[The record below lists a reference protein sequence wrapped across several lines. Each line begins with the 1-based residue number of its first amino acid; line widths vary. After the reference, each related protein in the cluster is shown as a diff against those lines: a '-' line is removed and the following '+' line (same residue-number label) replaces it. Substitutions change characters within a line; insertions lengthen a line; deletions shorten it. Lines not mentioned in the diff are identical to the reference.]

1 MKTRPPLLVL
11 LGLLGGCNLAPHYDR
26 PSSPAPA
33 AFKEAPPTTP
43 ETQAAWERAQPR
55 DASDRAK
62 WWLIYQDETLNQL
75 EDQVQASNQTLKADE
90 AAFRE
95 ARALVVEARA
105 ALFPTVT
112 TSPSYTTFRSSR
124 NVSGGVSSGGT
135 TTASGGSTTTTTTST
150 TSGGGSSGGGTGQLF
165 SFPVEATWEPDLWGK
180 IRNTVA
186 SNAYAAQASAAD
198 LANARLSLQA
208 QLAQDYFQL
217 RATDEEQRIQD
228 DTVAAYRRDLDAA
241 LSLYRNGVDSDEDV
255 AQAQSQLDTAVA
267 AGADIGA
274 SRAQFEHAIAVLVG
288 KAPSQLSIPVI
299 KFKAWAPPVPVVVPS
314 QLLERRPD
322 IAGAERRVASAN
334 AQIGVA
340 RAAYY
345 PDLTLSATGGFE
357 ASHLAQWFAW
367 PSRFWSLGPTV
378 SETLLDFGM
387 RRGENEEAWAAYDQA
402 VANYRQ
408 TVLTAFQAVE
418 DNLALLRILATEVQ
432 LRQTAAKSSAH
443 YLDLS
448 QTRFKAGI
456 DSFLNVSAAETAD
469 LTNQNGLVQTQLRL
483 VMASVT
489 LVTAAGGG
497 WEDSDLPSPGHLVLV
512 PAK

>member
-1 MKTRPPLLVL
+1 MKKRSATFLF
-11 LGLLGGCNLAPHYDR
+11 LGFLAGCNLAPHYSP
-26 PSSPAPA
+26 PSSPVPA
-33 AFKEAPPTTP
+33 AFKEAPASP
-43 ETQAAWERAQPR
+43 EAEAAWEQAQPR
-55 DASDRAK
+55 DAAVRAK
-62 WWLIYQDETLNQL
+62 WWLIYQDDTLNRL
-75 EDQVQASNQTLKADE
+75 EEQVQTSNQTLKADE

-112 TSPSYTTFRSSR
+112 TSPSYTMFRSSR
-124 NVSGGVSSGGT
+124 NVGGGV
-135 TTASGGSTTTTTTST
+135 ASGGSTTASSGTTTTT
-150 TSGGGSSGGGTGQLF
+150 TPTATSAGGSSGGSGQLF
-165 SFPVEATWEPDLWGK
+165 SLPVEASWEPDLWGK
-180 IRNTVA
+180 VRNTVSA
-186 SNAYAAQASAAD
+186 NAYAAQASAAD

-228 DTVAAYRRDLDAA
+228 QTVAAYRQDLEAA
-241 LSLYRNGVDSDEDV
+241 QSLYRNGVDSDEDV

-267 AGADIGA
+267 AGADIGV
-274 SRAQFEHAIAVLVG
+274 SRAQFEHAIAVLIG
-288 KAPSQLSIPVI
+288 KPPSEVSIPPT
-299 KFKAWAPPVPVVVPS
+299 KFQAWSPAVPVVVPS
-314 QLLERRPD
+314 KLLERRPD

-357 ASHLAQWFAW
+357 ASHFAQWFAW
-367 PSRFWSLGPTV
+367 PSRFWSLGPQV

-408 TVLTAFQAVE
+408 TVLMAFQAVE
-418 DNLALLRILATEVQ
+418 DNLATIRILGTEVQ
-432 LRQTAAKSSAH
+432 LRQTAAKSSGR
-443 YLDLS
+443 YLQLS

-456 DSFLNVSAAETAD
+456 DSFLNLSAAQTAD

-483 VMASVT
+483 AMASVT

-497 WEDSDLPSPGHLVLV
+497 WEESDLPSPGHLVLV

>member
-1 MKTRPPLLVL
+1 MKTRLSLTVL
-11 LGLLGGCNLAPHYDR
+11 LSFLGGCNLAPHYDR

-33 AFKEAPPTTP
+33 AFKEAPPANADT
-43 ETQAAWERAQPR
+43 EAAWKRAQPR
-55 DASDRAK
+55 DAADRAK

-124 NVSGGVSSGGT
+124 NVSGGVSTGGT
-135 TTASGGSTTTTTTST
+135 TTASSGTTTTTTPT
-150 TSGGGSSGGGTGQLF
+150 AGGAGSSAGGTGQLF
-165 SFPVEATWEPDLWGK
+165 SFPVEASWEPDLWGK
-180 IRNTVA
+180 VRNTVA

-217 RATDEEQRIQD
+217 RATDEEQRIQN

-255 AQAQSQLDTAVA
+255 AQAQSQLDSAVA

-274 SRAQFEHAIAVLVG
+274 SRAEFEHAIAVLVG
-288 KAPSQLSIPVI
+288 KAPSQLSIPVT
-299 KFKAWAPPVPVVVPS
+299 KFHPWAPPVPVVVPS

-357 ASHLAQWFAW
+357 ASHFAQWFAW
-367 PSRFWSLGPTV
+367 PSRFWSVGPQV

-387 RRGENEEAWAAYDQA
+387 RRGENEQAWAAYDQA

-456 DSFLNVSAAETAD
+456 DSFLNVSAAQTAD